1 MQERK
6 CAGFDVPKGGEE
18 VKDNVVGWNSS
29 LDLVLG
35 LLLPCHPSLQGRLS
49 FTKFVPTKIKLGDDI
64 GLCWGL
70 LAAPPNP
77 FLLLL
82 RKMIKDLESKN

>member
-6 CAGFDVPKGGEE
+6 SSRFDLPKHGEE
-18 VKDNVVGWNSS
+18 AEDDLVGWNSS
-29 LDLVLG
+29 HDLVLG
-35 LLLPCHPSLQGRLS
+35 LLFPCHLSLQGRLN
-49 FTKFVPTKIKLGDDI
+49 FTKLVPTKIKLGDDI

-82 RKMIKDLESKN
+82 RKMIKDLERKN